1 MADKKRVLWISERMP
16 YDGVT
21 HAGGK
26 DMNYYLKKINEK
38 GTLEITVI
46 AFSRKNEL
54 SKIDLGKY
62 NIDYHAISYPDKGI
76 KKIAK
81 QLFDIESV
89 INPWNRNGTLT
100 RNFEERAIVGVLKKL
115 RAQGYK
121 PDSIILQWTQ
131 IILLS
136 RKIKEFFPG
145 VPLLGIEVDVA
156 YLGFERKARIEE
168 NRILKKIKEI
178 QYKNLKKRELS
189 ALSELSLIAVNN
201 YKDRNLLIKDNISRD
216 KIIQLSVYFD
226 NYSGI
231 QREPDFKSLVF
242 FGAMGRP
249 ENWKSAIWFIENV
262 MPRIKD
268 LDLSLYVVGNNPPEK
283 LRNLSSSRVVV
294 TGYVENVEPFFEK
307 ALCMVCPL
315 LLGAGIKVKVLEGL
329 SAGLPVLANEIAIE
343 GIKATD
349 REDYIKCSSPEEYE
363 EAIRLLFSNKEYV
376 HLLGNNARQF
386 INHSFN
392 LLDDV
397 DRVYELINQGFS
409 MSTMKG

>member
-1 MADKKRVLWISERMP
+1 MADKKRVLWISKRMP
-16 YDGVT
+16 YDGVP

-38 GTLEITVI
+38 GTLEITVV

-54 SKIDLGKY
+54 SKIDLEKY
-62 NIDYHAISYPDKGI
+62 GIHYHAILYPEKGI
-76 KKIAK
+76 PKVAK

-100 RNFEERAIVGVLKKL
+100 RNFEERAIVGFLKKL
-115 RAQGYK
+115 SAKGYK

-131 IILLS
+131 IILLYG
-136 RKIKEFFPG
+136 KIKEIFPN
-145 VPLLGIEVDVA
+145 VPVLGIEVDVA

-168 NRILKKIKEI
+168 NKILKKIKEI
-178 QYKNLKKRELS
+178 QYRNLKNRELS
-189 ALSELSLIAVNN
+189 VLSQLSLIAVNN
-201 YKDRNLLIKDNISRD
+201 YKDMNLLIKDNISRE
-216 KIIQLSVYFD
+216 KIVQLSVYFD
-226 NYSGI
+226 NYTGI

-242 FGAMGRP
+242 FGAMSRP

-268 LDLSLYVVGNNPPEK
+268 LDLSLYIIGNNPPEK
-283 LRNLSSSRVVV
+283 LKNLSSSRVVV
-294 TGYVENVEPFFEK
+294 TGYVENVEPYFEK

-329 SAGLPVLANEIAIE
+329 SAGLPVLANDIAIE
-343 GIKATD
+343 GIGATD
-349 REDYIKCSSPEEYE
+349 RTEYIKCSSPEEYE
-363 EAIRLLFSNKEYV
+363 EAIRSLLSNKENV

-386 INHSFN
+386 INNHFN

-397 DRVYELINQGFS
+397 DKVYKLINQGFS
-409 MSTMKG
+409 ASTIKG